1 MFKISSLEILKFS
14 LLHRNKSASASNT
27 RLYSTPLP
35 LISSTTMAT
44 FVSSS
49 SPAHFYTE
57 HITESTNQEEEN
69 SSDDYFNE
77 NNYVRILNNYRKVAD
92 EEVNG
97 RTEDSADVA
106 ETPALVVTSKTPE
119 AKKELKKSSDETLKE
134 NLNKRSGE
142 IHATPVKAATNR
154 MELKENLMKT
164 VQNKNS
170 KVVDKQAV
178 NKNLYKKN
186 ADGSPRKPLDELRKA
201 DRTTE
206 QYVSVATTEYFETEE
221 EKKIFMEHK
230 DNHKRVTTESN
241 ELPAKGK
248 DAVKAVE
255 KDKLDRPAPTV
266 ATGTPIKDAM
276 HTKASENIINS
287 IRNIMNNTHHM
298 KQANSEIHDAQ
309 IIVKAPGE
317 ATRFNTKHDGK
328 KTGVAAETKSSTH
341 STVESATDIDEAKP
355 TMNEK
360 LDKNFLSH
368 AKSPVPDLDEKIRLR
383 NTKVLEP
390 TENDARAMPENLS
403 NAFPWSW
410 AKDILLEK
418 PVAKK
423 TAPNV
428 EDIIADTDS

>member
-1 MFKISSLEILKFS
+1 
-14 LLHRNKSASASNT
+14 
-27 RLYSTPLP
+27 
-35 LISSTTMAT
+35 MAT

-49 SPAHFYTE
+49 SPTHFYTE

-186 ADGSPRKPLDELRKA
+186 ADGSPRKPLD
-201 DRTTE
+201 
-206 QYVSVATTEYFETEE
+206 
-221 EKKIFMEHK
+221 
-230 DNHKRVTTESN
+230 
-241 ELPAKGK
+241 
-248 DAVKAVE
+248 
-255 KDKLDRPAPTV
+255 
-266 ATGTPIKDAM
+266 
-276 HTKASENIINS
+276 
-287 IRNIMNNTHHM
+287 
-298 KQANSEIHDAQ
+298 
-309 IIVKAPGE
+309 
-317 ATRFNTKHDGK
+317 
-328 KTGVAAETKSSTH
+328 
-341 STVESATDIDEAKP
+341 
-355 TMNEK
+355 
-360 LDKNFLSH
+360 
-368 AKSPVPDLDEKIRLR
+368 
-383 NTKVLEP
+383 
-390 TENDARAMPENLS
+390 
-403 NAFPWSW
+403 
-410 AKDILLEK
+410 
-418 PVAKK
+418 
-423 TAPNV
+423 
-428 EDIIADTDS
+428 